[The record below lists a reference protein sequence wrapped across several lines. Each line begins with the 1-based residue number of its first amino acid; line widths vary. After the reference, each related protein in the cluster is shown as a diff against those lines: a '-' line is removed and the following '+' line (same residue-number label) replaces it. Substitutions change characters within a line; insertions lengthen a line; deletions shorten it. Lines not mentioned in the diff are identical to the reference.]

1 MKRMILSVLP
11 ILVLA
16 ALIAGCP
23 SKNEERV
30 IAPNLLSTT
39 IDGARL
45 IAENAGLLLVVTGE
59 EESDRA
65 PQGMIFKQTPMA
77 GSVLKR
83 GSNLNVIVSKGPG
96 PVVRVIPVFK
106 GMTMQEA
113 AATMDKLGLKLGK
126 VDSVI
131 SDQVAAGNVVESD
144 PPRGTEVA
152 VGSTVDLMVSA
163 GKTPIP
169 AAKITVPKLIGIRL
183 ERAKAMLRNL
193 GLEVDNV
200 SYQVSTEWYEGY
212 VIGQRP
218 AAGTDVPKGTA
229 VSLVVSTVLY

>member
-1 MKRMILSVLP
+1 MKRTMLSVLP
-11 ILVLA
+11 ILILA
-16 ALIAGCP
+16 VFIAGCP
-23 SKNEERV
+23 NKNEERV

-65 PQGMIFKQTPMA
+65 PQGLIVKQTPMA

-106 GMTMQEA
+106 GMTMVEA

-126 VDSVI
+126 VDSII
-131 SDQVAAGNVVESD
+131 SSQVTAGNVVESD

-152 VGSTVDLMVSA
+152 IGSTVDLMVSGGTMPVA
-163 GKTPIP
+163 S
-169 AAKITVPKLIGIRL
+169 AKITVPRLIGIRL
-183 ERAKAMLRNL
+183 ERAKAMLYNL
-193 GLEVDNV
+193 GLGVGSI

-218 AAGTDVPKGTA
+218 AAGSDMPKGSA
-229 VSLVVSTVLY
+229 VSLVISTVLY

>member
-1 MKRMILSVLP
+1 MKRLLLSVLP

-16 ALIAGCP
+16 VLIIGCP
-23 SKNEERV
+23 KKEEEKV

-65 PQGMIFKQTPMA
+65 PQGLIFKQTPMA

-83 GSNLNVIVSKGPG
+83 GSSVNVIVSKGPG
-96 PVVRVIPVFK
+96 PVVRVIPVLK
-106 GMTMQEA
+106 GMTVTDA
-113 AATMDKLGLKLGK
+113 AAALEKLGLKLGT
-126 VDSVI
+126 VDSVY
-131 SDQVAAGNVVESD
+131 SDQVAASAVVESD

-152 VGSTVDLMVSA
+152 VGATVDLMVST
-163 GKTPIP
+163 GRTPVP
-169 AAKITVPKLIGIRL
+169 APKVTVPRLIGIRL
-183 ERAKAMLRNL
+183 GRAKAMLRNL
-193 GLEVDNV
+193 GLEVGDV
-200 SYQVSTEWYEGY
+200 SYQVTTEWYEGN

-218 AAGTDVPKGTA
+218 AAGTEVPKGSL
-229 VSLVVSTVLY
+229 VSLVVSAVLY